1 MEQLAHHGIL
11 NQKWGVRHGPPYP
24 LGGGDYSPSQRRAIR
39 DKRKSGNSI
48 YNKRHFDE
56 VLKAD
61 KTTLST
67 LSYDRDRTKN
77 TDMFYATH
85 NVLDKHQYNA
95 LFNRPIPRTVYDE
108 NGNPIGTGNFMKYR
122 IDNSLKKDIKV
133 ASEDSGAEVFRELF
147 KKDRDFYNFVMD
159 EDRMQSYFVSDKY
172 KFKGYREV
180 RQVLEKMKQGDY
192 TPTAEELQV
201 VYRMFNYVI
210 PYDGAG
216 DARKGKDVTTQRTKF
231 FNACKEAGYGAVLDT
246 NDAIYGGF
254 KAKSPVIVF
263 DMEQVVP
270 KDVYQT
276 KMIDQKFSDL
286 VLVGRKLLGQ

>member
-192 TPTAEELQV
+192 TPTADELQI

-231 FNACKEAGYGAVLDT
+231 FNACREAGYGAVLDT